1 MFQIGRA
8 PKVSKYARR
17 PPKKKAKNKKNGST
31 SSVVDE
37 NEYYDV
43 LFTLKP
49 KQWLILPETSL
60 SFFERSILR
69 LDETDTF
76 ISPYLQSLSFKTIYN
91 EGSLAYIVAKAAFP
105 TKLSYAE
112 IDKAIISVYEKNMSV
127 RHAMKILMNR
137 WKTKKMKMVNDVDLV
152 SLETPVKPVVIV
164 DWATK
169 TQYQFEAS
177 TILRD
182 SIGRLMNHDVMILES
197 LWPRNPFTN
206 SDLTYGNCLSI
217 HQQLRKA
224 GVSDWLWEAF
234 AESEFDINILL
245 KSFEVPM
252 KLKCLDIVLKDYSS
266 VYTIDFIMDYILGEY
281 IYHNITHKPSEQL
294 MATIIVKRWDNP
306 TIQSWVNLCR
316 TFWRAHIRN
325 IQNEIIYTHIKSKEL
340 IYKFKMIIIT
350 FKQHT
355 ITS

>member
-112 IDKAIISVYEKNMSV
+112 IDKAIISVYEKNIQF
-127 RHAMKILMNR
+127 AML
-137 WKTKKMKMVNDVDLV
+137 
-152 SLETPVKPVVIV
+152 
-164 DWATK
+164 
-169 TQYQFEAS
+169 
-177 TILRD
+177 
-182 SIGRLMNHDVMILES
+182 
-197 LWPRNPFTN
+197 
-206 SDLTYGNCLSI
+206 
-217 HQQLRKA
+217 
-224 GVSDWLWEAF
+224 
-234 AESEFDINILL
+234 
-245 KSFEVPM
+245 
-252 KLKCLDIVLKDYSS
+252 
-266 VYTIDFIMDYILGEY
+266 
-281 IYHNITHKPSEQL
+281 
-294 MATIIVKRWDNP
+294 
-306 TIQSWVNLCR
+306 
-316 TFWRAHIRN
+316 
-325 IQNEIIYTHIKSKEL
+325 
-340 IYKFKMIIIT
+340 
-350 FKQHT
+350 
-355 ITS
+355 

>member
-17 PPKKKAKNKKNGST
+17 SSKKKSKKTTKHTT
-31 SSVVDE
+31 SSVDE
-37 NEYYDV
+37 NECYDV

-76 ISPYLQSLSFKTIYN
+76 ISPYLQSLSFKTTYN

-105 TKLSYAE
+105 TRLSYTE
-112 IDKAIISVYEKNMSV
+112 IDKAVATVYEKNMSV

-152 SLETPVKPVVIV
+152 SLESPVKPVVII

-169 TQYQFEAS
+169 TKYQFEAS

-182 SIGRLMNHDVMILES
+182 SLGRLMNHDVMILES

-224 GVSDWLWEAF
+224 GVTNWLWEAF
-234 AESEFDINILL
+234 AESEFDIHILL
-245 KSFEVPM
+245 KTFEVPM
-252 KLKCLDIVLKDYSS
+252 KLKCLDIVLKDYSNS
-266 VYTIDFIMDYILGEY
+266 YTIEFIMDYILGEY
-281 IYHNITHKPSEQL
+281 EYHKMTQQPSEQL
-294 MATIIVKRWDNP
+294 MTNILIKRWNNP
-306 TIQSWVNLCR
+306 TIQLWVNLCR

-340 IYKFKMIIIT
+340 IHKIKIIIIS
-350 FKQHT
+350 HNNSS
-355 ITS
+355 I

>member
-17 PPKKKAKNKKNGST
+17 SSKKKSKKKGST

-49 KQWLILPETSL
+49 KQWLLLPEDSL

-76 ISPYLQSLSFKTIYN
+76 ISPYLQSLSFKTTYN
-91 EGSLAYIVAKAAFP
+91 ESSLAYIVARAAFP
-105 TKLSYAE
+105 TTLSYTE
-112 IDKAIISVYEKNMSV
+112 IDKAVATVYEKNAKIRYS
-127 RHAMKILMNR
+127 MKSLLNR

-152 SLETPVKPVVIV
+152 SQETPLKPVVIV

-169 TQYQFEAS
+169 TKYQFEAS

-224 GVSDWLWEAF
+224 GITDWLWEAF
-234 AESEFDINILL
+234 AESEFDIHILL
-245 KSFEVPM
+245 KTFEVPM

-281 IYHNITHKPSEQL
+281 THHNITHQPSEQL
-294 MATIIVKRWDNP
+294 MTNIIIKRWDSP

-340 IYKFKMIIIT
+340 IHKFKMIIIT
-350 FKQHT
+350 FKQDT
-355 ITS
+355 IV